1 LDEEK
6 KLNYQNQMLNEELVK
21 KKARLAEIV
30 AKETNYEANLSQLA
44 ELKQSLPI
52 LKEMLEKLE
61 ANLRMDEPKRR
72 MVKIDAGLENELKE
86 EKKEL
91 AKLETEMNGM
101 EESIKVRIKVEA
113 MRPIVENLLL
123 ISQKTVEE
131 CANPES
137 LEKQENGLKMLEEIK
152 LNLEKV
158 MTEMP
163 LANESAS
170 LRERGEKL
178 LAELNAKIH
187 ELGQILGEKMAK
199 AAQFMAI
206 RMETI
211 KELDELN
218 KKLATQME
226 EGQNVEQLA
235 ELEGHSKKLEE
246 LSNKLKEMPEGDFDE
261 MKKKEFNE
269 MKNEL
274 EKGKHTVGKTRQKL
288 KVNFGRINWYS

>member
-1 LDEEK
+1 
-6 KLNYQNQMLNEELVK
+6 MLQEELAK
-21 KKARLAEIV
+21 KKARLAEIA

-61 ANLRMDEPKRR
+61 ANLKVDESKRR

-113 MRPIVENLLL
+113 MGPIVENLLL

-131 CANPES
+131 CSNPES
-137 LEKQENGLKMLEEIK
+137 LEKQENGLKILEEIK

-158 MTEMP
+158 MAEMP

-170 LRERGEKL
+170 LREIGEKL

-246 LSNKLKEMPEGDFDE
+246 LSNKLKEMPEGDLDE
-261 MKKKEFNE
+261 MKKREFKE

-288 KVNFGRINWYS
+288 KVNLWLD